1 MHKQRIWMVIVVLV
15 LAGLACQLPTIG
27 AVSTGGDNLEPI
39 VVSDEAADNL
49 RDKWREIVTSPDRGF
64 TLVVTE
70 QELTSLVV
78 QQLEASGGTTELQNL
93 SLYLRDGAV
102 IMRAQYAA
110 EGLSAP
116 LEARIDISVNGGALR
131 FAISEARLG
140 PLAVPADLLAQFQ
153 QQLDSAGGGLTE
165 INGQV
170 VTFESVT
177 ISEGEMTVSGAFAP

>member
-1 MHKQRIWMVIVVLV
+1 MNKQRLGVVIVALV

-27 AVSTGGDNLEPI
+27 AGSTGGDNLEPI

-49 RDKWREIVTSPDRGF
+49 REKWREIVTDPDRGF
-64 TLVVTE
+64 TLVVSE

-102 IMRAQYAA
+102 IMLAQYSG

-116 LEARIDISVNGGALR
+116 LEARIDVSVQGGALR
-131 FAISEARLG
+131 FVISEAKLG
-140 PLAVPADLLAQFQ
+140 PLAVPADLLTQFQ

-165 INGQV
+165 INGEV
-170 VTFESVT
+170 VTFESVA
-177 ISEGEMTVSGAFAP
+177 ISEGEMTLSGVFAP